1 MIAVPATIPTSLDD
15 ATQPGWIAE
24 DTTDGLRWRRANI
37 GTGSTAGADGQ
48 DGDSAYEVAVANG
61 FVGDV
66 TAWLASL
73 EGGDGEDGASAYAA
87 AVANGFTGTAAEWL
101 ASLEGPAG
109 ADGIDYSEPRDRRG
123 PAYTITSADYGYVII
138 ANADVT
144 LPVVPAGDDLV
155 RVDVWAFAALN
166 LVAASGALIT
176 GETAVPDNGVTSL
189 IVASTNGTATAW
201 RVAP

>member
-1 MIAVPATIPTSLDD
+1 MALTNPNA
-15 ATQPGWIAE
+15 AG
-24 DTTDGLRWRRANI
+24 N
-37 GTGSTAGADGQ
+37 TAGATLGSLTHALAHVRDT
-48 DGDSAYEVAVANG
+48 VA
-61 FVGDV
+61 DI
-66 TAWLASL
+66 ASL
-73 EGGDGEDGASAYAA
+73 PS
-87 AVANGFTGTAAEWL
+87 GTAAELL
-101 ASLEGPAG
+101 AAGYPDGSRLVVIGDTSGHAAGTVHALSGTTWSPTAEGPLVWRLVGTADVRQRLLEAG
-109 ADGIDYSEPRDRRG
+109 GIDYSEPRDRRG